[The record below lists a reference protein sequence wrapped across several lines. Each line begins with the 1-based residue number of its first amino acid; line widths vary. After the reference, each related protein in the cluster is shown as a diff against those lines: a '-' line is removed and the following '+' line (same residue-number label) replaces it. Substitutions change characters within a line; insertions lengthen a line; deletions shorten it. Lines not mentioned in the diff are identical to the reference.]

1 MARLK
6 TDEPLNEHTTFHI
19 GGPARYYAEVDTAV
33 QLESAIKLC
42 YRYKLPLL
50 VLGSGSNVLIGDH
63 GFDGV
68 VLRLA
73 GSFTDF
79 RFDGQYLRSGAG
91 ANLGLLVKSSA
102 QEGLSGMEHL
112 CGIPGTLGGAI
123 RGNAGSRE
131 KWIGELVEELE
142 VMTLAAKSEILPR
155 SALEFSYRRFNGE
168 NMILTG
174 AKLLLKKGLKNDIL
188 MNVGAL
194 MNRRTDTQPAGKW
207 CAGSIF
213 KNPPGDSAGRLI
225 ESCGLKG
232 LTLGGAKISD
242 IHANFI
248 INTGSACSRDVRA
261 LIAIVHG
268 KVKEKYGIQL
278 ELEIE
283 LIGE

>member
-1 MARLK
+1 L
-6 TDEPLNEHTTFHI
+6 L
-19 GGPARYYAEVDTAV
+19 GG
-33 QLESAIKLC
+33 
-42 YRYKLPLL
+42 
-50 VLGSGSNVLIGDH
+50 GSNVLIGDH

-79 RFDGQYLRSGAG
+79 RFDGQYLCSGAG
-91 ANLGLLVKSSA
+91 ASLGLLVNRAA
-102 QEGLSGMEHL
+102 QEGLSGMEDF

-131 KWIGELVEELE
+131 KWIGALVEELE
-142 VMTLAAKSEILPR
+142 IMTPAGKKEILPR

-168 NMILTG
+168 NMILAG

-188 MNVGAL
+188 KNIASL
-194 MNRRTDTQPAGKW
+194 MSRRSDTQPAGER
-207 CAGSIF
+207 CAGSVF

-225 ESCGLKG
+225 EACGLKG
-232 LTLGGAKISD
+232 LTLGGAKVSRK
-242 IHANFI
+242 HANFI
-248 INTGSACSRDVRA
+248 INTGSASARDVRA

-268 KVKEKYGIQL
+268 KVKEKFGVQL
-278 ELEIE
+278 ELEIQ